1 MNPVIRNTVIVFYFV
16 LFAGLLVLIPSEKL
30 FGQSDDPVQTIFSS
44 SDLKKLDKAN
54 EYKNQGDILIEEAN
68 QLYMETFAVQAN
80 AQLDEKKVSK
90 KVKELESKAQQKHFA
105 ALELYNKCN
114 DQKYEIYK
122 KYIEEFW
129 SDFSGDENQYVNA
142 KLIEEQSNDYFYQ
155 ASRTRNEAGKIKDS
169 NEKIQKLNDAN
180 DLQIRALEKQI
191 TALGIYYSIGTT
203 PSQVTDT
210 KPHTP
215 EYQPAKATDYP
226 TFTTPPVST
235 PAYTT
240 PPVSTPAYTT
250 SVPDQPV
257 SGGVKVNQDVID
269 MYNRYL
275 NDTLYKG
282 ENFLTPEMLARISYF
297 DADQVLNIWYN
308 YAYGQSYSPE
318 YAKQLLAEHPPQ
330 ITDSVPEDLSAEQYQ
345 EYQDMSVQEKAEEV
359 RQAAQ
364 AEFKLAEIHEG
375 EEEKVMELPTD
386 EELIF
391 RIQVAANRSQLSQ
404 RTLQSIYYGQKK
416 IEMIMED
423 GWFKYSI
430 GDFQDYKSADKFRSQ
445 CGVSN
450 AFIVAYRKGTRFL
463 TPYGAEATAASTP
476 TEYAVSP
483 DTEGLLFR
491 VQVAASRIRL
501 NKGQLASIYG
511 GLYPVEQVEEEGWY
525 KYQIIGVRLFSD
537 ALKIIREVNVKGSF
551 IAAYN
556 NNNKINLLD
565 AVRQSKI
572 LEKEIQTYGRRGRVR
587 DVEFHVQVAAS
598 KIPLRDDEIMRI
610 YPGNYKTTLVF
621 EEGWYKYRIR
631 AGSSYDEAARIKQSC
646 GVEKAFVVA
655 YDRAVKTALYKAI
668 NKTR

>member
-1 MNPVIRNTVIVFYFV
+1 MSLVFRNIVNVIYIINFT
-16 LFAGLLVLIPSEKL
+16 GLLILNPSDKL
-30 FGQSDDPVQTIFSS
+30 FGQSDDAIQAIFSS
-44 SDLKKLDKAN
+44 SDIKKLDKDN
-54 EYKNQGDILIEEAN
+54 EYRNQGDALIEEAN
-68 QLYMETFAVQAN
+68 QLYMETFAVQAD
-80 AQLDEKKVSK
+80 AQMDEKKAAK

-114 DQKYEIYK
+114 QQKYEVYE

-129 SDFSGDENQYVNA
+129 ADFSGEENKYINA
-142 KLIEEQSNDYFYQ
+142 RLMEEQSNDYFYQ
-155 ASRTRNEAGKIKDS
+155 ASRTRTEAGKIRDS
-169 NEKIQKLNDAN
+169 KEKIQKLNDAN

-191 TALGIYYSIGTT
+191 TALGIYYSIDTT

-210 KPHTP
+210 KPQAA
-215 EYQPAKATDYP
+215 EYEPLQATEYP
-226 TFTTPPVST
+226 TSTTPPVST
-235 PAYTT
+235 PAYTAPFT
-240 PPVSTPAYTT
+240 
-250 SVPDQPV
+250 DQPV
-257 SGGVKVNQDVID
+257 SGSVQVNQDVID

-282 ENFLTPEMLARISYF
+282 ENFLTPEILARISYF
-297 DADQVLNIWYN
+297 DADQILNIWYN
-308 YAYGQSYSPE
+308 YAYDQSYSPE

-330 ITDSVPEDLSAEQYQ
+330 MTDSVPEDLSAEQYQ
-345 EYQDMSVQEKAEEV
+345 EYQEMSVQEKAEEV
-359 RQAAQ
+359 RHATQ
-364 AEFKLAEIHEG
+364 AELKVAEIHEG
-375 EEEKVMELPTD
+375 EEEKVRELPAD

-445 CGVSN
+445 CGADN

-463 TPYGAEATAASTP
+463 TPYEAETTAASAP

-501 NKGQLASIYG
+501 NKGQLASVYKG
-511 GLYPVEQVEEEGWY
+511 SYTVEEVEEDGWY
-525 KYQIIGVRLFSD
+525 KYQILGVRLFSD
-537 ALKIIREVNVKGSF
+537 ALKIIRDVNVRGSF
-551 IAAYN
+551 IVAYN
-556 NNNKINLLD
+556 NNNKMNLLD
-565 AVRQSKI
+565 AARQSKI
-572 LEKEIQTYGRRGRVR
+572 LEKEVQTYGKRGRIR
-587 DVEFHVQVAAS
+587 DIEFHVQVAAS
-598 KIPLRDDEIMRI
+598 KIPLRDDEIMLI

-621 EEGWYKYRIR
+621 EEGWYKYRIK
-631 AGSSYDEAARIKQSC
+631 AGSSYEEAESIKQSC
-646 GVEKAFVVA
+646 GVEKAFIAA